1 MDGLDAASFGETG
14 ICGVLRI
21 PLAEIATPGGPVLR
35 MVRAG
40 EAHFLGC
47 GEVYFSEVEPG
58 AIKAWKRHTR
68 QTQQLTVPRGRI
80 RVVLH
85 DQRADSPTADSLLV
99 LELGRP
105 DSYALLRIPPGVC
118 YGFAALGAETALI
131 CNCPDLPHD
140 PAESSKLPL
149 DSPSVPYSW

>member
-1 MDGLDAASFGETG
+1 MDSVDAANVSDVG
-14 ICGVLRI
+14 ISGVLRV
-21 PLAEIATPGGPVLR
+21 PLAEIATPGGSVLR

-58 AIKAWKRHTR
+58 AVKAWKLHTR
-68 QTQQLTVPRGRI
+68 QTQQLSVPRGRMRI
-80 RVVLH
+80 VLH
-85 DQRADSPTADSLLV
+85 DQRSDSPTV
-99 LELGRP
+99 GVVRELELGRP

-140 PAESSKLPL
+140 PAESSKLPQ
-149 DSPSVPYSW
+149 DSPFVPYSW